1 MLKDKKEYRE
11 NIKEVIEEFN
21 FSRMVSVLNTLG
33 ITGYT
38 QEYLRQKSEQIFE
51 YCYQQ
56 VLQSG
61 HGDFVCSNYLRCYIQ
76 VIGEQITM
84 VGLLFCL
91 QGVDKF

>member
-1 MLKDKKEYRE
+1 MKDKKEYRDM
-11 NIKEVIEEFN
+11 IKSVISDFN
-21 FSRMVSVLNTLG
+21 FSKMVTVLNTLG

-38 QEYLRQKSEQIFE
+38 QESLRQKSEQIFGI
-51 YCYQQ
+51 CYQS

-84 VGLLFCL
+84 CGLLFCL
-91 QGVDKF
+91 QGVDNF